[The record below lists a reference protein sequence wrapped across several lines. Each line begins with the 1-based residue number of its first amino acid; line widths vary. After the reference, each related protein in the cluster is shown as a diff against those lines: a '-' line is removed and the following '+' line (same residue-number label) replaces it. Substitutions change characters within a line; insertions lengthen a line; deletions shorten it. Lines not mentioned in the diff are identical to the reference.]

1 MLRLPI
7 IVGFLILAITVSG
20 CFTLKAY
27 VDPGLRSVSYT
38 DFKSTDK
45 GPVLG
50 VLVEFQRD
58 GETFP
63 TVTGDAREIVLRV
76 LNQSK
81 LFSNVLSGTVGS
93 EVQLKVV
100 INNTGGET
108 RGSGTAT
115 GLTLGAVGTAT
126 TDNYIITTTYED
138 SGVEPITQEY
148 RHAIHATLGNKK
160 GPAGLESMTIDEAFD
175 KVVEQV
181 ILLLLYDLQQK
192 GVL

>member
-1 MLRLPI
+1 MLRLLI
-7 IVGFLILAITVSG
+7 IVGCLILATAISG
-20 CFTLKAY
+20 CINLQAY

-38 DFKSTDK
+38 DFKITGK

-58 GETFP
+58 GKPFP
-63 TVTGDAREIVLRV
+63 AVTGEAREIVLRV

-93 EVQLKVV
+93 EARLKVV

-108 RGSGTAT
+108 KESESGTAI
-115 GLTLGAVGTAT
+115 
-126 TDNYIITTTYED
+126 TDRYIITAIYED

-148 RHAIHATLGNKK
+148 RHAIHSTIWDGEK
-160 GPAGLESMTIDEAFD
+160 GPLGLESMTVSEAFD

-192 GVL
+192 DIL